1 MIRTMS
7 TTRPELWGTFGMVS
21 STHYLASA
29 AGMAVLEEGGNAADA
44 AATAG
49 FVLQVV
55 EPHLNGPGGD
65 MSLLTAGPDGLPRVL
80 CGQGVAPAGA
90 TIEHYRD
97 QGLDLVPG
105 SGPLA
110 AAVPGATPAWFR
122 LCRETG
128 TLDPARVLGPAADL
142 AEHGIPVLPTIAST
156 IAACA
161 PMFRTAWPS
170 SAATWLTAGEPPEP
184 GAVLRNPEL
193 AATYRRLLAA
203 ADGATT
209 RDARW
214 AAVER
219 AWSHGFVAEAIE
231 NFARQALLDSSGEAH
246 AGVITGADLAGWTP
260 TWEEPATARFG
271 EWTLAKTGPWGQGP
285 VLLTQL
291 RMLQLLGIDGVG
303 ADGSDDPARL
313 HAILEVTKL
322 AFADRDAW
330 FGDAAEVPLAAL
342 LSDDYLT
349 DRVALITDRADEQLR
364 PGRPGGAEPRLAD
377 FRHADGTAES
387 PNENDGAGLGEP
399 TVGRAGVTRGDTCH
413 VDVVDRWG
421 NSVAAMPSGGW
432 LQSSPVVSGLGFPLG
447 SRLQMTS
454 LQPGLPASLLPGRRP
469 RTTLSPSM
477 ALRDGRVELAF
488 GSPGGDQQDQ
498 WQLWFFLRVAGGA
511 GLQEAM
517 DAPGLHS
524 EHFPSSFYPREAF
537 PAAVVA
543 EDRWPAATRDS
554 LTGRGHRIRV
564 APGWSLGRM
573 CAVRRERG
581 SQVLRAAADARG
593 AQAYAAG
600 R

>member
-1 MIRTMS
+1 MA

-21 STHYLASA
+21 ATHYLATA
-29 AGMAVLEEGGNAADA
+29 AGMAVLEEGGNATDA

-97 QGLDLVPG
+97 LGLDLVPG

-128 TLDPARVLGPAADL
+128 TLDPARILGPAAEL
-142 AEHGIPVLPTIAST
+142 AEHGVPVLPTIAAT
-156 IAACA
+156 IAASA
-161 PMFRTAWPS
+161 EMFRTAWPS
-170 SAATWLTAGEPPEP
+170 SAATWLSAGTPPAA
-184 GAVLRNPEL
+184 GSVLRNPEL
-193 AATYRRLLAA
+193 AGTYRRLLAA
-203 ADGATT
+203 AAGATT

-214 AAVER
+214 EAVQR
-219 AWSHGFVAEAIE
+219 AWSQGFVAEAIE
-231 NFARQALLDSSGEAH
+231 TFAREPLLDSSGQPH

-271 EWTLAKTGPWGQGP
+271 DWTVAKTGAWGQGP

-291 RMLQLLGIDGVG
+291 RMLELVGIDGLG
-303 ADGSDDPARL
+303 ADGTDDPARL

-330 FGDAAEVPLAAL
+330 FGDAAEVPLTAL
-342 LSDDYLT
+342 LSDDYLS
-349 DRVALITDRADEQLR
+349 DRVGLITDRADEELR

-377 FRHADGTAES
+377 FRRRTPDSTSGDRGE
-387 PNENDGAGLGEP
+387 DDWAGLGEP
-399 TVGRAGVTRGDTCH
+399 TVGRQGVTRGDTCH

-432 LQSSPVVSGLGFPLG
+432 LQSSPVVPGLGFPLG

-454 LQPGLPASLLPGRRP
+454 LEPGLAASLLPGRRP

-498 WQLWFFLRVAGGA
+498 WQLWFFLRVAAGA
-511 GLQEAM
+511 GLQQAM

-537 PAAVVA
+537 PAVVVA
-543 EDRWPAATRDS
+543 EDRWPAATRAE
-554 LTGRGHRIRV
+554 LTGRGHRIRTV
-564 APGWSLGRM
+564 PGWALGRM

-581 SQVLRAAADARG
+581 STVLRGAADARG

>member
-1 MIRTMS
+1 MA

-21 STHYLASA
+21 STHYLATA
-29 AGMAVLEEGGNAADA
+29 AGMAVLEEGGNAFDA
-44 AATAG
+44 AAAAG

-65 MSLLTAGPDGLPRVL
+65 MSLLAAGPDGLPRVL

-97 QGLDLVPG
+97 LGLDLVPG

-110 AAVPGATPAWFR
+110 AAVPGATPAWFA
-122 LCRETG
+122 LCRENG
-128 TLDPARVLGPAADL
+128 TLDPARILGPAAEL
-142 AEHGIPVLPTIAST
+142 AQDGFPVLPTIAAT
-156 IAACA
+156 IARSAEL
-161 PMFRTAWPS
+161 FRSGWPS
-170 SAATWLTAGEPPEP
+170 SGKTWLSAGQPPVA
-184 GAVLRNPEL
+184 GSVLRNPEL
-193 AATYRRLLAA
+193 AATHRRLLAA

-214 AAVER
+214 AAVQR
-219 AWSHGFVAEAIE
+219 AWSQGFVAEAIDS
-231 NFARQALLDSSGEAH
+231 FARTPLLDSSGQPH
-246 AGVITGADLAGWTP
+246 AGVIAGADMADWTP

-271 EWTLAKTGPWGQGP
+271 NWTLAKTGPWGQGP

-291 RMLQLLGIDGVG
+291 RMLELLGITGLG
-303 ADGSDDPARL
+303 TAGTDDPARL
-313 HAILEVTKL
+313 HTILEVTKL

-330 FGDAAEVPLAAL
+330 FGDVADVPLAAL
-342 LSDDYLT
+342 LADEYLT
-349 DRVALITDRADEQLR
+349 ERIRLITDRADEALR
-364 PGRPGGAEPRLAD
+364 PGRPGGVEPRLAD
-377 FRHADGTAES
+377 FRRRGTAAT
-387 PNENDGAGLGEP
+387 DGDADDDRAGLGEP
-399 TVGRAGVTRGDTCH
+399 TVGRQGVTRGDTCH

-454 LQPGLPASLLPGRRP
+454 LQPGLPASLTPGRRP

-488 GSPGGDQQDQ
+488 GTPGGDQQDQ

-543 EDRWPAATRDS
+543 EDRWPETTRAE
-554 LTGRGHRIRV
+554 LAGRGHRIRS

-581 SQVLRAAADARG
+581 SRVLRGAADARG

>member
-1 MIRTMS
+1 MV

-21 STHYLASA
+21 STHYLATA
-29 AGMAVLEEGGNAADA
+29 AGMAVLEGGGNAADA

-80 CGQGVAPAGA
+80 CGQGVAPAAA

-97 QGLDLVPG
+97 LGLDLVPG

-128 TLDPARVLGPAADL
+128 TLDPARILGPAAEM
-142 AEHGIPVLPTIAST
+142 AEHGVPVLPTIART
-156 IAACA
+156 IAASA
-161 PMFRTAWPS
+161 EMFRSAWPS
-170 SAATWLTAGEPPEP
+170 SAATWLSAGAPPES
-184 GAVLRNPEL
+184 GSVLCNPEL
-193 AATYRRLLAA
+193 AATYRQLLAA
-203 ADGATT
+203 AAGAST
-209 RDARW
+209 RDGRW

-219 AWSHGFVAEAIE
+219 AWSQGFVAEAIE
-231 NFARQALLDSSGEAH
+231 RFARQPLLDSSGQPH

-260 TWEEPATARFG
+260 TWEEPATAGFG
-271 EWTLAKTGPWGQGP
+271 DWTLAKTGPWGQGP
-285 VLLTQL
+285 VLLSQL
-291 RMLQLLGIDGVG
+291 RMLELLGIDGLG
-303 ADGSDDPARL
+303 ADGTDDPARL
-313 HAILEVTKL
+313 HTILEVTKL

-330 FGDAAEVPLAAL
+330 FGDTAEVPLAAL
-342 LSDDYLT
+342 LADDYLT
-349 DRVALITDRADEQLR
+349 DRVDQITDRADEQLR

-377 FRHADGTAES
+377 FRRRTPGGTAG
-387 PNENDGAGLGEP
+387 DLDAGDRTGLGEP
-399 TVGRAGVTRGDTCH
+399 TVGRPEVTRGDTCH

-432 LQSSPVVSGLGFPLG
+432 LQSSPVVPGLGFPLG

-454 LQPGLPASLLPGRRP
+454 LEPGLPASLRPGRRP

-488 GSPGGDQQDQ
+488 GTPGGDQQDQ

-543 EDRWPAATRDS
+543 EDRWPAATRAE
-554 LTGRGHRIRV
+554 LTGRGHRIQT

-581 SQVLRAAADARG
+581 SAVLRAAADARG

-600 R
+600 G